1 MKMPIMPATSRMD
14 LFATIV
20 KGWKPLKIVTKS
32 LILDVAEVLISFGP
46 SDNQQRVVS
55 WHN

>member
-1 MKMPIMPATSRMD
+1 MPIMPATSRMD

-32 LILDVAEVLISFGP
+32 LILDVTEVLISFGP

>member
-1 MKMPIMPATSRMD
+1 MPIMPATSRMD

-20 KGWKPLKIVTKS
+20 KVWKPLKIVTKS
-32 LILDVAEVLISFGP
+32 LILDVTEVLISFGP